1 MSLKSL
7 LQATGPLLI
16 VAAGAAAFALL
27 TSLRARPDT
36 DPPEAKPPP
45 VRTIVLPAAR
55 QEFVIEVPG
64 QVVPRREVTL
74 AAEVPG
80 RVVMRPDDIRAGR
93 HVAHDTLLVQLDPGD
108 YELAIK
114 TAQLQVRAVDLEI
127 ERLDAE
133 TTGIVAL
140 IDLGIEDLKL
150 AGEELERI
158 ELLLKQKTATTSDR
172 DRAKRSEL
180 AARNQLQTLKNQHD
194 LLPIRRR
201 QLLSKRDRLVT
212 ELDQARRNLERTR
225 IRAPFDGLLTL
236 ATAEVGDFVQA
247 GDVMLK
253 IEETAAVE
261 IECRLRADDLHWLRD
276 SVASRVTKPDA
287 KPDARPDAKPDA
299 NSRYEVPEVS
309 AMVTYRESGRVHRF
323 AGRLT
328 RFTGEGIDPRTRTIP
343 CRVIVPRPQDTPQ
356 ADEPTVLMRGMYV
369 TVSLKASPATPLI
382 AIPAEAVRPNRQAWS
397 VVDNK
402 LVIHPLDVARVL
414 SDSVLVPAAG
424 TELGPGDRVVV
435 SPLKIAYDGMP
446 VRERAADKSSKESG
460 PREGSP

>member
-27 TSLRARPDT
+27 TSLRARPDS
-36 DPPEAKPPP
+36 DPPETKPPP

-80 RVVMRPDDIRAGR
+80 RVVTRPDNIRAGR
-93 HVAHDTLLVQLDPGD
+93 HVARDTLLVQLDPGD

-114 TAQLQVRAVDLEI
+114 TAQLEVRAVDLEI
-127 ERLDAE
+127 DRLNTE

-140 IDLGIEDLKL
+140 VGLGTEDLKL
-150 AGEELERI
+150 AGLELERI

-212 ELDQARRNLERTR
+212 ELHQARRNLERTR

-261 IECRLRADDLHWLRD
+261 IECRLRTDDLHWLRD
-276 SVASRVTKPDA
+276 SVASRDTKPDA
-287 KPDARPDAKPDA
+287 EPDST
-299 NSRYEVPEVS
+299 SRYEVPEVS
-309 AMVTYRESGRVHRF
+309 ATVTYRESGRVHRF

-328 RFTGEGIDPRTRTIP
+328 RFTGKGIDPRTRTIP
-343 CRVIVPRPQDTPQ
+343 CRVIVPRLQDTPQ
-356 ADEPTVLMRGMYV
+356 AGEPTVLMRGMYV
-369 TVSLKASPATPLI
+369 TVSLKASPETPLI

-414 SDSVLVPAAG
+414 SDSVLVPAAS
-424 TELGPGDRVVV
+424 TELGPGDRVVI
-435 SPLKIAYDGMP
+435 SPLKIAYNGMP
-446 VRERAADKSSKESG
+446 VRERAAEKSSRESG